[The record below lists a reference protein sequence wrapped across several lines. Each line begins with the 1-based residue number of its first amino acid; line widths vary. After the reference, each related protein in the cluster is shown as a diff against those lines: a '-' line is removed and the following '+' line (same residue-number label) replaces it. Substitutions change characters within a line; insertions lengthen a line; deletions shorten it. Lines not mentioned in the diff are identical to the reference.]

1 MSPKRLPHRTWMLL
15 LGLAAH
21 AAAGGTMAFPG
32 KDWAE
37 AAPQTRG
44 IDQEKLGEALVAP
57 KQKGEPPRSA
67 TTFSAEK

>member
-1 MSPKRLPHRTWMLL
+1 
-15 LGLAAH
+15 
-21 AAAGGTMAFPG
+21 MAFPG

-44 IDQEKLGEALVAP
+44 IDPEKLGEALVDP